1 MTDASQAEL
10 SQAELTALIRIESNP
25 SREKLESLGVFS
37 WPVWEKGVS
46 LFSWTYDEREI
57 CYLLEGAA
65 RVTPAEGGPVEIRAG
80 DLAVF
85 PKGLRCHWRVVSLVR
100 KHYSFD

>member
-10 SQAELTALIRIESNP
+10 TALIHIESNP
-25 SREKLESLGVFS
+25 SRERLESLGVSS
-37 WPVWEKGVS
+37 WPIWEKGIS
-46 LFSWTYDEREI
+46 LFSWTYDESET

-65 RVTPAEGGPVEIRAG
+65 RVTPAEGEPVEIRAG

-85 PKGLRCHWRVVSLVR
+85 PSGLRCHWRILSPVR
-100 KHYSFD
+100 KHYRFA